1 MRNVCFRADER
12 QRFTEILIHITM
24 EEIIDKFKIGK
35 VYNSAGELI
44 EEVRLKDAL
53 KFDHKK
59 YVDQMPITVR
69 WYECTIKHDTMDVV
83 RYDKPR
89 KESK

>member
-24 EEIIDKFKIGK
+24 EEIIDNFKLGL

-44 EEVRLKDAL
+44 EEVRLNDAS
-53 KFDHKK
+53 KFDYKK
-59 YVDQMPITVR
+59 YTDQMPITVH
-69 WYECTIKHDTMDVV
+69 WYEPTMDVI

-89 KESK
+89 KEAK